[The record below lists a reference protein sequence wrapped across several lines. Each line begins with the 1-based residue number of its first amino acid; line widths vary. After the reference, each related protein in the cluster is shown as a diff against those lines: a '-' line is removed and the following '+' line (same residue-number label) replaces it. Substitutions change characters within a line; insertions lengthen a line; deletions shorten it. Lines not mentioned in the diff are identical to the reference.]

1 MKSVIAK
8 IRSKFLPLIIK
19 GVKKHEYRL
28 ASPKYTSLNVG
39 DRFILVSNQDSND
52 FVITRI
58 NKITKFYDW
67 ESALEKH
74 WKDDFKEL
82 YSNFD
87 ELIKECYGFYT
98 AEEVKTYGIDVF
110 EISLDNPKFQN
121 AKILLDTNI
130 IFQKES
136 EADCSSE
143 ITLVYKSIDNLNS
156 TKFCHSITI
165 EELNECKDVN
175 LKDKILTK
183 LNSYKK
189 INAEIIIDNYF
200 NNIVSCFEN
209 DTNSKIDNE
218 FIYQIYSGKV
228 DFLITEDSDILQKA
242 KKFYLKDRVMSPND
256 FLTRIEKQNPSLIN
270 YDDALSVSLIKIGL
284 LNINDH
290 FFDTLRE
297 DYGDVD
303 FNKWLT
309 KKAESEAYVF
319 KNNEGIQGFLYLKTE
334 EKDENYSDFNPPLTP
349 KRRLKVGTFKI
360 NSTGIRLGERFLK
373 IIFDNALK
381 QEVDEIYVTMF
392 KDKRKEVNGL
402 RSLMEKWGFVEKG
415 TKNNG
420 EIYLVKDM
428 KKYDKTKSPKFNY
441 PLLKDNYS
449 ISFLPIVA
457 RYHTKLFPDLHL
469 KNEDATFFDSA
480 CSYAIEKIYVTAWNN
495 VDLEPGSLLCVYYM
509 ADYNKKYRSSVT
521 GVCILNEVIHVSS
534 PQELANICKN
544 RSVFTESELKE
555 LYFDRK
561 FTTVIKILYLKPFNH
576 KINNYCLCNNNLL
589 GTSCGP
595 RLNSRLSYE
604 EYYKLIE
611 LGERTL

>member
-8 IRSKFLPLIIK
+8 IRPKFLPLIRN

-87 ELIKECYGFYT
+87 ELIKECYRFYT
-98 AEEVKTYGIDVF
+98 AEDVKAYGIDVF
-110 EISLDNPKFQN
+110 EIFLDEPKFKN
-121 AKILLDTNI
+121 ARFLLDTNI
-130 IFQKES
+130 IVQRES
-136 EADCSSE
+136 INNCSSE
-143 ITLVYKSIDNLNS
+143 INLVYQSIDKFKG
-156 TKFCHSITI
+156 TKLYHPIT
-165 EELNECKDVN
+165 EKELNGYKDAQI
-175 LKDKILTK
+175 KASMITK
-183 LNSYKK
+183 LNSYEKL
-189 INAEIIIDNYF
+189 NETLIDDDYF
-200 NNIVSCFEN
+200 KQTVKQFGIDKNSEN
-209 DTNSKIDNE
+209 DNE
-218 FIYQIYSGKV
+218 ILYQVYSGRV
-228 DFLITEDSDILQKA
+228 DFLITEDCGILKKA
-242 KKFYLKDRVMSPND
+242 KELYLHNRVLSSNE
-256 FLTRIEKQNPSLIN
+256 FLTIIKKQNPSLIN
-270 YDDALSVSLIKIGL
+270 YDALSVSLIKIGSL
-284 LNINDH
+284 DIDDH

-297 DYGDVD
+297 DYGGVD

-349 KRRLKVGTFKI
+349 RRRLKVGTFKI

-392 KDKRKEVNGL
+392 KDKRQEVNGL
-402 RSLMEKWGFVEKG
+402 RTLMERWGFVEKG

-469 KNEDATFFDSA
+469 KNEDATFFDGA

-495 VDLEPGSLLCVYYM
+495 VNLEPGSLLCVYCM
-509 ADYNKKYRSSVT
+509 ADYNKRYRSIVT
-521 GVCILNEVIHVSS
+521 GVCILSEVIRTSS
-534 PQELANICKN
+534 VDELVEKCQN
-544 RSVFTESELKE
+544 RSVFTESELRE
-555 LYFDRK
+555 LYTIRN
-561 FTTVIKILYLKPFNH
+561 FTTIVKVLYFKPFDC
-576 KINNYCLCNNNLL
+576 KINYDCLESAGLL
-589 GTSCGP
+589 GTRGAP
-595 RLNSRLSYE
+595 QLNSKLTYK
-604 EYYKLIE
+604 EYQELVK
-611 LGERTL
+611 LGEEKA